1 MEKAETLSFP
11 TVKESGGHGQSLN
24 GEILVGAKG
33 LVVITLK
40 SADFLSA
47 PLALTGHT

>member
-11 TVKESGGHGQSLN
+11 TVMGSGGHGQSLH

-33 LVVITLK
+33 LRL
-40 SADFLSA
+40 
-47 PLALTGHT
+47 

>member
-11 TVKESGGHGQSLN
+11 MVIRSGGRGQSLQ

-33 LVVITLK
+33 LR
-40 SADFLSA
+40 
-47 PLALTGHT
+47 P